1 MHAQSRSLISALTMN
16 VILLSPDDLLA
27 NNRACIKNPRQLEH
41 IKNVHGAVAG
51 DQLKVGLING
61 NLGTGLVTELNDDA
75 IYLDIDLPQP
85 SPPALPLTL
94 VLGLPRPKMM
104 RRILQT
110 IATLG
115 VKELHLINSYRVEKS
130 YWQTPFLEA
139 QAIHE
144 QLILGLEQGCDTQL
158 PNVHLHK
165 RFKPFVEDELPA
177 LIADTRALVAHPY
190 TAIACPSQ
198 IDYALS
204 LAVGPEGGFI
214 PYEIDLLEKCG
225 FEAVHLGERIMRVET
240 AVPYLLGRLF

>member
-1 MHAQSRSLISALTMN
+1 M
-16 VILLSPDDLLA
+16 LA
-27 NNRACIKNPRQLEH
+27 DNRACISNPRQREH
-41 IKNVHGAVAG
+41 ILNVHGAVVG

-61 NLGTGLVTELNDDA
+61 NMGNGLITEFTVDA
-75 IYLDIDLPQP
+75 IYLDLDLPQ
-85 SPPALPLTL
+85 SPPSALPLTL

-104 RRILQT
+104 RRVLQT

-115 VKELHLINSYRVEKS
+115 VKQLHLIHSYRVEKS

-139 QAIHE
+139 QSIHE

-158 PNVHLHK
+158 PEVHLHK

-177 LIADTRALVAHPY
+177 IIANTRALVAHPY
-190 TAIACPSQ
+190 TPTPCPCQ
-198 IDYALS
+198 INYSLT

-214 PYEIDLLEKCG
+214 PYEIDLLQKCG

>member
-1 MHAQSRSLISALTMN
+1 MN
-16 VILLSPDDLLA
+16 VILLSPEDLLA
-27 NNRACIKNPRQLEH
+27 VNRACIKNPRQLEH
-41 IKNVHGAVAG
+41 IKQVHSAAVG

-61 NLGTGLVTELNDDA
+61 NLGSGVITEFNDDS
-75 IYLDIDLPQP
+75 IFLDIDLQL
-85 SPPALPLTL
+85 SPPSALPLTL

-110 IATLG
+110 VATLG
-115 VKELHLINSYRVEKS
+115 VKQLHLINSYRVEKS

-139 QAIHE
+139 ESIRD
-144 QLILGLEQGCDTQL
+144 QLILGLEQGCDTRL
-158 PNVHLHK
+158 PEVHLHK

-177 LIADTRALVAHPY
+177 IIAGTRALVAHPY
-190 TAIACPSQ
+190 TEIACPCQ
-198 IDYALS
+198 IDYSLT

-240 AVPYLLGRLF
+240 AVPFLLGRLF